1 MQMLSQTVTDKVPF
15 ATFPKTRTFEF

>member
-15 ATFPKTRTFEF
+15 AFPKTRTFEF